1 MRSLQAFKTF
11 TEKSSHLL
19 QSPRSKPAKLLD
31 IVIVVDQLL
40 TGFDSQYVNVLYL
53 DKVLENDNLIQ
64 AISRTN
70 RVYDNN
76 EKPDYEEE
84 KRQRE
89 MYWATV
95 RYAKSQLYDYY
106 GTGAHFCPGMYTM
119 IGNIKN
125 WSPDQIINEAH
136 KNGLI

>member
-1 MRSLQAFKTF
+1 M
-11 TEKSSHLL
+11 
-19 QSPRSKPAKLLD
+19 
-31 IVIVVDQLL
+31 
-40 TGFDSQYVNVLYL
+40 
-53 DKVLENDNLIQ
+53 ENEEIGKRGMLPLF
-64 AISRTN
+64 ASA
-70 RVYDNN
+70 YDNN

-106 GTGAHFCPGMYTM
+106 GTGAHFCPAMYTM